1 MSDSSNYLALAGVLA
16 CIVGLVG
23 YVVLGWRFGDG
34 SSSPIAVAIALVAVA
49 LAIGSTVQ
57 DRL

>member
-1 MSDSSNYLALAGVLA
+1 MLGSSKPLPLIGLLA
-16 CIVGLVG
+16 CAVGLVG
-23 YVVLGWRFGDG
+23 YVALGWRFDG
-34 SSSPIAVAIALVAVA
+34 GTSSPVAVAVALVAVA

>member
-1 MSDSSNYLALAGVLA
+1 VPDSSNYLALAGVIA
-16 CIVGLVG
+16 CVVGVVG
-23 YVVLGWRFGDG
+23 YVALGWRFGDG
-34 SSSPIAVAIALVAVA
+34 SSSPVAVAIALVAVA